1 MGSSRSSRRR
11 SRFPVRRDDTVL
23 QPAIGA
29 GHTISAVTEP
39 SLADLQEFG
48 SPIYVPSS
56 SPWRVAGVEQ
66 TNGKADGVLV
76 FGDNGDLAI
85 RTESAGRARQPLSIR
100 VQNVQMASAPQQSL
114 TSAWQRIIVDEAEQS
129 VLVDGVKRPVRVLK
143 SGAMFSFELQLDE
156 RVIGA
161 TGMLGKLESLAIVR
175 LDDVAVSG

>member
-1 MGSSRSSRRR
+1 
-11 SRFPVRRDDTVL
+11 
-23 QPAIGA
+23 
-29 GHTISAVTEP
+29 
-39 SLADLQEFG
+39 
-48 SPIYVPSS
+48 
-56 SPWRVAGVEQ
+56 
-66 TNGKADGVLV
+66 
-76 FGDNGDLAI
+76 
-85 RTESAGRARQPLSIR
+85 
-100 VQNVQMASAPQQSL
+100 MASAPQQSL